1 MIVLLVS
8 LLSVVVSIVFIWA
21 FIAWV
26 LSTDE
31 DGAKTNL
38 ELHHFGET
46 KRYRGY
52 VKIGLL
58 NYIDI
63 NKVSADS
70 IIHSNTFTD
79 CNRIFY
85 NHKTIDS
92 VSYHTWDDYWF
103 LKLSFPAWLWDQW
116 NYRVR
121 KKRAKTKAN
130 NEVMMSFL
138 QAVQKDI
145 DVERQKYLDCIEE
158 AKDIMS
164 TIGGGKDNVKN
175 A

>member
-1 MIVLLVS
+1 MIVLLV
-8 LLSVVVSIVFIWA
+8 LFSVVVFIAFVWA
-21 FIAWV
+21 FIAWI
-26 LSTDE
+26 SSKDE
-31 DGAKTNL
+31 DGAKRNL
-38 ELHHFGET
+38 SLHYFGEV

-52 VKIGLL
+52 VKIGLF

-70 IIHSNTFTD
+70 IIHSNRFTD

-92 VSYHTWDDYWF
+92 VWDDYWF
-103 LKLSFPAWLWDQW
+103 LKLSFSAWLWDQW

-145 DVERQKYLDCIEE
+145 DAERQKYLDCIKE

-175 A
+175 T

>member
-1 MIVLLVS
+1 MTIVLN
-8 LLSVVVSIVFIWA
+8 IFEMIAFIAFVWA

-26 LSTDE
+26 SSTDE

-38 ELHHFGET
+38 RLHYSEES

-58 NYIDI
+58 NYIGI

-70 IIHSNTFTD
+70 IIHLNRLTI

-85 NHKTIDS
+85 THKTIDS
-92 VSYHTWDDYWF
+92 VWDDYWF
-103 LKLSFPAWLWDQW
+103 LKLSFPAWIWDQW

-145 DVERQKYLDCIEE
+145 DAERQKYLDCIEE

>member
-1 MIVLLVS
+1 MIVLLV
-8 LLSVVVSIVFIWA
+8 LFNVIVLIVFICT
-21 FIAWV
+21 FIVWI
-26 LSTDE
+26 SSREE
-31 DGAKTNL
+31 DGAKRNL
-38 ELHHFGET
+38 GLCHFGESR
-46 KRYRGY
+46 RYRGY
-52 VKIGLL
+52 VKIGLF

-70 IIHSNTFTD
+70 IIHLDRLTT

-92 VSYHTWDDYWF
+92 VSYHIWDDYWF

-121 KKRAKTKAN
+121 RKRAKTKAN

-145 DVERQKYLDCIEE
+145 DAERQKYLDCIEE

-164 TIGGGKDNVKN
+164 AIGGGKDNVKN

>member
-1 MIVLLVS
+1 MIIVLNIFVMIALIAFV
-8 LLSVVVSIVFIWA
+8 WA
-21 FIAWV
+21 FVAWV
-26 LSTDE
+26 SSTEE

-38 ELHHFGET
+38 RLHYFEES

-52 VKIGLL
+52 VKIGLF
-58 NYIDI
+58 NYINI

-70 IIHSNTFTD
+70 IIHSNRLTS

-92 VSYHTWDDYWF
+92 VGCHTWDDYWF

-145 DVERQKYLDCIEE
+145 DAERQKYLDCIKE

-175 A
+175 T